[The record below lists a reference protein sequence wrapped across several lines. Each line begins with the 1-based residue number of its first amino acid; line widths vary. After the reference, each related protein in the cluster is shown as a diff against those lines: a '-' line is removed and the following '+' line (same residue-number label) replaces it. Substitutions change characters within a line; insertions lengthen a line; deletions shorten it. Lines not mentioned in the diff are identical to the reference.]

1 MVACKFFQ
9 QGRCRYGDSCKFEHP
24 GRTTGLS
31 GNRFGALS
39 GGFGGQDSQKQQ
51 SNYNLKH
58 DDIKVDLTPGQGRPQ
73 WVFSSYAPLR
83 DLPRQLFGGPQ
94 REQSMEEMRLRHYQA
109 VAAGNPAQAIQE
121 AEALYE
127 ESVNQMNTA
136 LNDINGAIKYITD
149 GANEHPNRIDIT
161 EGNTAPAPNQAPAA
175 GQSAFGQPA
184 FGPPSA
190 PNQASNQFG
199 GSSSGWGQP
208 SQPAQPAQ
216 PTQPAFGAPSAFGQ
230 PATLGQSQGSA
241 FGQPSTLGQGSA
253 FGQPSSLGQGS
264 AFGQPSTVGG
274 QSAFGQPSTVGGQG
288 GFGKPTF
295 GQSGF
300 AQAANNKPGFG
311 QPAFGQPSAP
321 AAPAAPFGAAATASP
336 FGAAAN
342 QQTNASPFG
351 QVAAQQPAATS
362 GFGQPSGSGTFGQP
376 STKPS
381 PFGQPQQPQPA
392 QPTPF
397 GQPSAPSAGNAFGAP
412 SKPAAPFGQPAAAQ
426 GLPVTNA
433 DVGPPAYLASTK
445 PGELTPVPRLQGETR
460 RDPNTQR
467 LTMWKGQR
475 VQYVDDHPCYIHPE
489 DNETLVRVNFPDGA
503 PEPGTFRDSQGEPE
517 EYTPEI
523 EEMYKF
529 FLANGRFKDDIIPPV
544 PPKKEWISF
553 DF

>member
-1 MVACKFFQ
+1 MVTFLKVVWA
-9 QGRCRYGDSCKFEHP
+9 DSAKESNSLPPP
-24 GRTTGLS
+24 GP
-31 GNRFGALS
+31 
-39 GGFGGQDSQKQQ
+39 DSQKQQ
-51 SNYNLKH
+51 SNNYNLKPE
-58 DDIKVDLTPGQGRPQ
+58 DIKVDLTAGQGRPQ
-73 WVFSSYAPLR
+73 WIFSAYAPLR

-109 VAAGNPAQAIQE
+109 VAAGNPNQAVQE
-121 AEALYE
+121 AQALYE
-127 ESVNQMNTA
+127 ESVNQMNNA
-136 LNDINGAIKYITD
+136 LNDINGAIKYITE

-161 EGNTAPAPNQAPAA
+161 EGNTAPAQNQAPAA

-184 FGPPSA
+184 FGQPTA

-208 SQPAQPAQ
+208 SQPVQPAQ
-216 PTQPAFGAPSAFGQ
+216 PAQPAFGAPSAFGQ
-230 PATLGQSQGSA
+230 PATLGQGSA

-264 AFGQPSTVGG
+264 AFGQPSN
-274 QSAFGQPSTVGGQG
+274 VGGQG
-288 GFGKPTF
+288 AFGKPAF
-295 GQSGF
+295 GQSAF
-300 AQAANNKPGFG
+300 AQAANNQPGFG

-351 QVAAQQPAATS
+351 QVAAQQPAAS
-362 GFGQPSGSGTFGQP
+362 GFGQPSGPGPFGQP
-376 STKPS
+376 STNPS
-381 PFGQPQQPQPA
+381 PFGQPQQA

-397 GQPSAPSAGNAFGAP
+397 GQPSAPAANNAFGQPSAPAASNPFGAP

-426 GLPVTNA
+426 GVPVTFT
-433 DVGPPAYLASTK
+433 DVGPPAYLKSDI

-460 RDPNTQR
+460 RDPTTNR

-475 VQYVDDHPCYIHPE
+475 VEYVNDHPCYIHPE
-489 DNETLVRVNFPDGA
+489 DNKTP
-503 PEPGTFRDSQGEPE
+503 SQGEPE
-517 EYTPEI
+517 DYTPEI
-523 EEMYKF
+523 EEMYKY
-529 FLANGRFKDDIIPPV
+529 FLANGCFKDGVIPKV
-544 PPKKEWISF
+544 PPKREWISF

>member
-1 MVACKFFQ
+1 MAICKFFQ
-9 QGRCRYGDSCKFEHP
+9 QGRCRYGDACKFEHP

-39 GGFGGQDSQKQQ
+39 GGFGGD
-51 SNYNLKH
+51 YNLKPE
-58 DDIKVDLTPGQGRPQ
+58 DIKVDLTAGQGRPQ
-73 WVFSSYAPLR
+73 WVFSAYAPLR

-109 VAAGNPAQAIQE
+109 VAAGNPNQAVQE
-121 AEALYE
+121 AQALYE
-127 ESVNQMNTA
+127 ESVNQMNNA
-136 LNDINGAIKYITD
+136 LNDINGAIKYITE

-161 EGNTAPAPNQAPAA
+161 EGNTAPAQNQAPAA

-184 FGPPSA
+184 FGQPSA

-199 GSSSGWGQP
+199 APSSGWGQP
-208 SQPAQPAQ
+208 SQPVQPAQPAQ
-216 PTQPAFGAPSAFGQ
+216 SAFGAPSAFGQ
-230 PATLGQSQGSA
+230 AATLGQSSA

-264 AFGQPSTVGG
+264 AFGQPSNVGG
-274 QSAFGQPSTVGGQG
+274 QSAFG
-288 GFGKPTF
+288 KPAF
-295 GQSGF
+295 GQSAF
-300 AQAANNKPGFG
+300 AQAANNQPGFG

-351 QVAAQQPAATS
+351 QVAAQQPAAS
-362 GFGQPSGSGTFGQP
+362 GFGQPSGLGPFGQP
-376 STKPS
+376 STNPS
-381 PFGQPQQPQPA
+381 PFGQPQQA
-392 QPTPF
+392 QPIPF
-397 GQPSAPSAGNAFGAP
+397 GQPSAPAANNAFGQPSAPAASNPFGAP

-426 GLPVTNA
+426 GVPVTFN
-433 DVGPPAYLASTK
+433 DVGPPAYLKSDI

-460 RDPNTQR
+460 RDPTTNR

-475 VQYVDDHPCYIHPE
+475 VEYVNDHPCYIHPE
-489 DNETLVRVNFPDGA
+489 DNQTPVRINFPDG
-503 PEPGTFRDSQGEPE
+503 PPDPGTFRQSQGEPE
-517 EYTPEI
+517 DYTPEI
-523 EEMYKF
+523 EEMYKY
-529 FLANGRFKDDIIPPV
+529 FLANGCFKDGVIPKV
-544 PPKKEWISF
+544 PPKREWISF